1 MKEFKDTEITLLKT
15 GTITKHVTKS
25 NGKDYLKSKL
35 YLKDASLVGKSYEM
49 YDLEDVKIE
58 ESFGIVHGKGI
69 LIFLP
74 SIQRKKNKIGLFGEH
89 RLSNRYLSKLKKF

>member
-1 MKEFKDTEITLLKT
+1 
-15 GTITKHVTKS
+15 
-25 NGKDYLKSKL
+25 
-35 YLKDASLVGKSYEM
+35 M

-58 ESFGIVHGKGI
+58 EFFGIVHGKGL

-74 SIQRKKNKIGLFGEH
+74 SIQRKKNKIGAFGEH

>member
-1 MKEFKDTEITLLKT
+1 MKEFNDKNISLLKT
-15 GTITKHVTKS
+15 SIIAKHITKS
-25 NGKDYLKSKL
+25 NGKNYVKSKL
-35 YLKDASLVGKSYEM
+35 YLKDDSLVGKNYEM

-74 SIQRKKNKIGLFGEH
+74 SI
-89 RLSNRYLSKLKKF
+89 

>member
-1 MKEFKDTEITLLKT
+1 MNEFKDSDINLLKT
-15 GTITKHVTKS
+15 GIITKHITKS
-25 NGKDYLKSKL
+25 NGKNYIKAKL
-35 YLKDASLVGKSYEM
+35 YLKDASMVGKNYEM

-74 SIQRKKNKIGLFGEH
+74 SIQRKKDKIGLFGEH